1 MTVKWDDTEALSHAH
16 DRFLGERPV
25 GGSVRASVLRSW
37 QRSRSRGVAADHI
50 DVVYHQ
56 DLDFGGLLDQ
66 LAGPVLD
73 ELASRVSGIRVCIA
87 LCDEQ
92 ARVLARRVGEPS
104 LNGFLDTIQLAPGF
118 GFPEPGV
125 GTNGM
130 GTALAARRPSFICGR
145 EHYADIM
152 RPFACAATPIR
163 DPLSGRILGALD
175 LTCDHKDAEVS
186 MLDLVSATAEIIEQ
200 RLLGQIR
207 SRERALLSAFL
218 RARRQAGTG
227 EDWSGE
233 PVTIGLLPDDLLEQ
247 RDRILLLE
255 RAAEMIS
262 TGRTSLAEAQLAHG
276 RVALLLSRQVH
287 SLTGVTGLAVEAVL
301 PDGTLRRLDSTAR
314 RSTETIIES
323 ADGSVPRDA
332 QTVLPPLRRAT
343 PARRPPP
350 SAPPATTRWLVAV
363 GEAGVGRLALLSR
376 QRLSLLTEAGCRIG
390 STLDVTH
397 TAEELTEVVVPKFAD
412 FAAVDL
418 PDAVLA
424 GEEPPGPSE
433 PTRRVALRGVHP
445 NSSLH
450 EVGTLITPSPA
461 TPQAISLTTEE
472 SVLEP
477 DLNAAPGWTA
487 QDPGRA
493 ARIREAGIHS
503 LITVPLRARGAV
515 LGVVSFYRSRQPG
528 PFQGDD
534 LSLAEELVSRAA
546 VCIDNARRYTREH
559 SAALALQTSLLLH
572 ELPQQNAVEVAHRYL
587 PARGGA
593 SGDWFDVIPLSGAR
607 VALVVG
613 DVVGRGVRASAT
625 MGRLCTAV
633 RNFSDL
639 DLPTDEVLAHLDDLV
654 ARLDS
659 EQEGRGRAGEV
670 IAGATCMYAVYDP
683 ACRRLTMANAGN
695 PAPVLIRPDGAVD
708 CAEVPTGPP
717 LGLGGGPFET
727 IDMHLDEGSELVLFT
742 NGLLRDRSWDADTML
757 TAMREALAGPAR
769 TPEQVCHTLLETLLP
784 AGPQDDV
791 ALLVARTRALDDKQ
805 VAQWDL
811 PVDPAAV
818 SGLRSAVTGQLAEW
832 GLQELAFT
840 TELAVSELA
849 TNAIR
854 YGGAPIQVR
863 LLRDRALICEVT
875 DGSSTSPRLRR
886 AKNTDEGGR
895 GLFLVAQLTN
905 RWGTRYTGDG
915 KVIWAEQPY
924 P

>member
-1 MTVKWDDTEALSHAH
+1 MAVEWDDTEALSHAH
-16 DRFLGERPV
+16 DRFLGKRPV
-25 GGSVRASVLRSW
+25 GGRVRESVLRSW
-37 QRSRSRGVAADHI
+37 QRSQSRGVAADHI
-50 DVVYHQ
+50 DVLYHR

-73 ELASRVSGIRVCIA
+73 DLASKVSGIKVCIA

-175 LTCDHKDAEVS
+175 LTCDHKDAEAA
-186 MLDLVSATAEIIEQ
+186 MLDLVSQTAEAIEQ

-207 SRERALLSAFL
+207 GRERALLLSFL
-218 RARRQAGTG
+218 RARRQAGAG
-227 EDWSGE
+227 SGRSGE
-233 PVTIGLLPDDLLEQ
+233 PVCTGLLPDDRLEQ

-255 RAAEMIS
+255 KAAEMIS
-262 TGRTSLAEAQLAHG
+262 AGRTCLTEARLAHG
-276 RVALLLSRQVH
+276 RVAILLSRPVH
-287 SLTGVTGLAVEAVL
+287 SPTGMTGLAVEAVL
-301 PDGTLRRLDSTAR
+301 PDGALRRLDSTAK
-314 RSTETIIES
+314 RSAETIVEP
-323 ADGSVPRDA
+323 AGSSGARE
-332 QTVLPPLRRAT
+332 PPAPQPWPPT
-343 PARRPPP
+343 APPP
-350 SAPPATTRWLVAV
+350 SPPTATRWLVAV

-390 STLDVTH
+390 STLDVTR

-418 PDAVLA
+418 PDAVLG
-424 GEEPPGPSE
+424 GEEPPGPGE
-433 PTRRVALRGVHP
+433 ATRRVALRGVRP

-450 EVGTLITPSPA
+450 QVGTLITPAPA
-461 TPQAISLTTEE
+461 TPQATSLTTEE
-472 SVLEP
+472 SILEP

-487 QDPGRA
+487 QDPARA

-503 LITVPLRARGAV
+503 LITVPLRARGVV
-515 LGVVSFYRSRQPG
+515 LGVVSFYRSEQPG
-528 PFQGDD
+528 PFEEDD

-559 SAALALQTSLLLH
+559 TTALALQTSLLLH
-572 ELPQQNAVEVAHRYL
+572 EVPEQNAVEVAHRYL

-654 ARLDS
+654 ARLEL

-670 IAGATCMYAVYDP
+670 IAGATCLYAVYDP
-683 ACRRLTMANAGN
+683 ASRRLTMANAGN
-695 PAPVLIRPDGAVD
+695 PAPVLVRPDGTVD
-708 CAEVPTGPP
+708 CPEVPTGPP

-727 IDMHLDEGSELVLFT
+727 VDVELDEGSELVLFT
-742 NGLLRDRSWDADTML
+742 NGLRRDRSWDADTML
-757 TAMREALAGPAR
+757 TAMRDALAGPAR
-769 TPEQVCHTLLETLLP
+769 TPEQVCRTLLETLLP
-784 AGPQDDV
+784 SGPQDDV
-791 ALLVARTRALDDKQ
+791 ALLVARTRALDGKQ
-805 VAQWDL
+805 VARWDL

-818 SGLRSAVTGQLAEW
+818 SGLRSAVTGQLADW
-832 GLQELAFT
+832 GLEELAFA

-854 YGGAPIQVR
+854 YGGPPIQVR
-863 LLRDRALICEVT
+863 LLRDRALVCEVT

-886 AKNTDEGGR
+886 AKSTDEGGR
-895 GLFLVAQLTN
+895 GLFLVAQLTH

>member
-1 MTVKWDDTEALSHAH
+1 MSPGVGKQAEVAVEWDDTEALSHAH
-16 DRFLGERPV
+16 DRFLGSRPV
-25 GGSVRASVLRSW
+25 GGRVREPVLRSW

-50 DVVYHQ
+50 DVLYHQ

-73 ELASRVSGIRVCIA
+73 DLASRVSGIKVCIA

-186 MLDLVSATAEIIEQ
+186 MLDLVSETAELIEQ

-207 SRERALLSAFL
+207 GRERALLQSYL
-218 RARRQAGTG
+218 RARRQAGLAA
-227 EDWSGE
+227 DRSGP
-233 PVTIGLLPDDLLEQ
+233 PVRTGLLPDDRLEQ

-255 RAAEMIS
+255 KAAEMIS
-262 TGRTSLAEAQLAHG
+262 TGRTGLTEAGLAHG
-276 RVALLLSRQVH
+276 RVAVLLSRPVH
-287 SLTGVTGLAVEAVL
+287 SPTGMTGLAVEAVL
-301 PDGTLRRLDSTAR
+301 PDGALRRLDSTAAR
-314 RSTETIIES
+314 PAEPIVEP
-323 ADGSVPRDA
+323 ADSPGVRE
-332 QTVLPPLRRAT
+332 PP
-343 PARRPPP
+343 
-350 SAPPATTRWLVAV
+350 APPRSPPAATRWLVAV

-390 STLDVTH
+390 STLDVTR

-418 PDAVLA
+418 SDAVLG
-424 GEEPPGPSE
+424 GEEPPGPGE
-433 PTRRVALRGVHP
+433 ATRRVALRGVRA

-450 EVGTLITPSPA
+450 EVGTLITPAPA

-472 SVLEP
+472 SILEP
-477 DLNAAPGWTA
+477 DLNAAPGWTT
-487 QDPGRA
+487 QDPARA

-515 LGVVSFYRSRQPG
+515 LGVVSFYRSEQPG
-528 PFQGDD
+528 PFEGDD

-572 ELPQQNAVEVAHRYL
+572 EVPEQNAVEVAHRYL

-654 ARLDS
+654 ARLEL

-670 IAGATCMYAVYDP
+670 IAGATCLYAVYDP

-695 PAPVLIRPDGAVD
+695 PAPVLVRPDGTVD
-708 CAEVPTGPP
+708 RPEVPTGPP

-727 IDMHLDEGSELVLFT
+727 VDVELDEGSELVLFT
-742 NGLLRDRSWDADTML
+742 NGLFRDRSWDADTML
-757 TAMREALAGPAR
+757 TAMRDVLAGPAR
-769 TPEQVCHTLLETLLP
+769 TPEQVCRTLLETLLP
-784 AGPQDDV
+784 SGPQDDV
-791 ALLVARTRALDDKQ
+791 ALLVARTRALDDSQ
-805 VAQWDL
+805 VARWDL

-818 SGLRSAVTGQLAEW
+818 SGLRSAVTGQLVDW
-832 GLQELAFT
+832 GLEELAFA

-854 YGGAPIQVR
+854 YGGPPIQVR
-863 LLRDRALICEVT
+863 LLRDRALVCEVT

-886 AKNTDEGGR
+886 AKSTDEGGR
-895 GLFLVAQLTN
+895 GLFLVAQLTS

>member
-1 MTVKWDDTEALSHAH
+1 M
-16 DRFLGERPV
+16 DRRPV
-25 GGSVRASVLRSW
+25 GGRVRDSILRSW
-37 QRSRSRGVAADHI
+37 QRSQSRGVAADHI
-50 DVVYHQ
+50 SVLYHQ
-56 DLDFGGLLDQ
+56 DLDFGGTLDQ

-73 ELASRVSGIRVCIA
+73 DLASRISGIKVCVA

-104 LNGFLDTIQLAPGF
+104 LNAFLDTIQLAPGF

-152 RPFACAATPIR
+152 RAFACAAAPIR

-175 LTCDHKDAEVS
+175 LTCDRKDAEVS
-186 MLDLVSATAEIIEQ
+186 MLALVSETAAAIEQ

-207 SRERALLSAFL
+207 GRERTLLLSFL
-218 RARRQAGTG
+218 RARRQAGAVG
-227 EDWSGE
+227 SDWAGE
-233 PVTIGLLPDDLLEQ
+233 PACTGLLPDDRLEQ
-247 RDRILLLE
+247 CDRILLLE
-255 RAAEMIS
+255 TAAEMIS
-262 TGRTSLAEAQLAHG
+262 AGRTSLTEAQLAHG
-276 RVALLLSRQVH
+276 RVAILLSRPVH
-287 SLTGVTGLAVEAVL
+287 SPAGITGLAVEAVL
-301 PDGTLRRLDSTAR
+301 PDGALRCLDSTAR
-314 RSTETIIES
+314 RAAETIIEPT
-323 ADGSVPRDA
+323 DGFAAGEAPAR
-332 QTVLPPLRRAT
+332 LPPSRRIT
-343 PARRPPP
+343 SARRPSPSVPP
-350 SAPPATTRWLVAV
+350 SPPTTTRWLVAV

-376 QRLSLLTEAGCRIG
+376 QRLSLLTEAGSRIG
-390 STLDVTH
+390 STLDVTR

-418 PDAVLA
+418 PDAVLGGDEPSGT
-424 GEEPPGPSE
+424 GEA
-433 PTRRVALRGVHP
+433 TRRVALRGVRP

-450 EVGTLITPSPA
+450 ELGTLITPAPA

-487 QDPGRA
+487 QDPARA

-515 LGVVSFYRSRQPG
+515 LGVVSFYRSEQPG
-528 PFQGDD
+528 PFEGDD

-559 SAALALQTSLLLH
+559 AAALALQTSLLLH
-572 ELPQQNAVEVAHRYL
+572 EVPEQNAVEVAHRYL

-639 DLPTDEVLAHLDDLV
+639 DLPTEEVLAHLDDLV
-654 ARLDS
+654 ARLDL
-659 EQEGRGRAGEV
+659 EQEGRGPAGEV
-670 IAGATCMYAVYDP
+670 IAGATCLYAVYDP

-695 PAPVLIRPDGAVD
+695 PAPVLVRPDGAVD
-708 CAEVPTGPP
+708 CLEVPTGPP

-727 IDMHLDEGSELVLFT
+727 VDEELEEGSELVLFT

-757 TAMREALAGPAR
+757 TAMRDALAGPAR

-784 AGPQDDV
+784 TGPQDDV

-805 VAQWDL
+805 VTRWDL
-811 PVDPAAV
+811 PADPAAV
-818 SGLRSAVTGQLAEW
+818 SGLRSAVTRQLTDW
-832 GLQELAFT
+832 GLEELAFA
-840 TELAVSELA
+840 TELTVSELA

-854 YGGAPIQVR
+854 YGGPPIQVR
-863 LLRDRALICEVT
+863 LLRDRALVCEVT

-886 AKNTDEGGR
+886 AKSTDEGGR
-895 GLFLVAQLTN
+895 GLFLVAQLTS